1 MLSVWL
7 GNAPILHSLQELHR
21 TPWGVDWLWTKV
33 IFVTR
38 LFHVYVVSIVFIF
51 REHIFGMINLFVEP
65 RRDYSVPFQSFCP
78 STSSLPNDQVQLND
92 NANGSMEIFQIVM
105 PSEFTSGS
113 LRATSGRKESIR
125 TQFVIVDVHWS
136 IVAVKRKLNI
146 CSGVQSI
153 VHMFVRTIVRTC
165 QCFDWKK

>member
-51 REHIFGMINLFVEP
+51 REHRFGMINLFVEP
-65 RRDYSVPFQSFCP
+65 RRDSSVPFQSFCP

-92 NANGSMEIFQIVM
+92 NGRMEIFQIVM